1 MKKIT
6 ILSLAAIAII
16 VMLYAGVDGLL
27 RDYAYAPMLTFI
39 AACSAVG
46 LSIDIAIHVKE
57 IIRRNNIRK
66 LRPF

>member
-1 MKKIT
+1 
-6 ILSLAAIAII
+6 
-16 VMLYAGVDGLL
+16 MLYAGVDGLL